1 MMPAVV
7 EKIEEKFEK
16 QVDGKTVF
24 TEETLKVLV
33 ENLNGWGVPEQE
45 PYLKEGFSHVSPRL
59 LQEYGYLKKD
69 GSLRLCYFIDLLN
82 QANEIVENSK
92 KYLGSIEPFF
102 LDEIDLP
109 DNKKGVILLTQNSD
123 GKMSIKLP
131 TDR

>member
-1 MMPAVV
+1 MPTVM
-7 EKIEEKFEK
+7 ERIEEKVEK
-16 QVDGKTVF
+16 KVDEKAVF
-24 TEETLKVLV
+24 NQETLKVLA
-33 ENLNGWGVPEQE
+33 ENLNGWNTEEQK
-45 PYLKEGFSHVSPRL
+45 PYLKEGFSFVSPRL

-69 GSLRLCYFIDLLN
+69 GSLRLCFFIDLLN

-92 KYLGSIEPFF
+92 KYLGSVEPFF